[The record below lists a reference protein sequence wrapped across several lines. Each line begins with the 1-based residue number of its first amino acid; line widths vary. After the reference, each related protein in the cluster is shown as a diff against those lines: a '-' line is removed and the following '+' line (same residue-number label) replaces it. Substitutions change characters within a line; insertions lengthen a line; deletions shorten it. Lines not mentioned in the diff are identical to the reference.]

1 MRQPRLSH
9 FGRSLLFAGERRD
22 VALNLLRVLKR
33 LDEALT
39 ERMARVAQ
47 LDELLRHLREEGEN
61 DWNALCELIHS
72 GADRRFV
79 LLSPWRA
86 AGLSDRLPV
95 QRNGKILPCAAQ
107 SNTIK
112 PPVR

>member
-22 VALNLLRVLKR
+22 VALNLLCVLER

-47 LDELLRHLREEGEN
+47 LDELLRHLREEGEG
-61 DWNALCELIHS
+61 EH
-72 GADRRFV
+72 V
-79 LLSPWRA
+79 LLA
-86 AGLSDRLPV
+86 AG
-95 QRNGKILPCAAQ
+95 
-107 SNTIK
+107 K
-112 PPVR
+112 PLVLLAVLR